1 MFVRVL
7 YGAWLTL
14 ALVTSATYTR
24 LTRASTLDVMGE
36 DYIRTAAPRA
46 CSNAA

>member
-24 LTRASTLDVMGE
+24 LTNVDV
-36 DYIRTAAPRA
+36 AA
-46 CSNAA
+46 AARRFL